1 MRLVDCE
8 TFTVKVPS
16 KVYVCCCRESEV
28 PAVDEVHSAPQVI
41 IKLRSEENIIG
52 LGEVRRFVS
61 EDEVRS
67 CVKPILGKSLSDL
80 NIQDLSIDPK
90 VKPAVEMA
98 LLDLIGKTFKVPVY
112 QLFGGAFRRK
122 IPLSYCIP
130 IKKPDEAAKEAL
142 KAVNKGYK
150 LIKVKAW
157 EPSED
162 IKRVKAIVESIGD
175 DVPIRIDANEGWRR
189 LSTARKMAEKFRR
202 YNIESFEDPISK
214 WNLDQYAMLRKL
226 IDIPIMLHLSS
237 VREVID
243 AVKRE
248 ACDYM
253 NLPARYMGL
262 FEFRRAATV
271 AEAAGIPIECGV
283 GIDLAIAEA
292 AALHLCAATA
302 NATLPSDLIGNYIRE
317 DDLAREPLLI
327 KEGFM
332 KVPEKPGLGV
342 ELDEEALQNYLIK

>member
-1 MRLVDCE
+1 MKIAGFE

-16 KVYVCCCRESEV
+16 KVYVCCCRENEV
-28 PAVDEVHSAPQVI
+28 PSVDEVHGAPQVI
-41 IKLRSEENIIG
+41 LKLRSEDGLVG

-61 EDEVRS
+61 ENDVKKG
-67 CVKPILGKSLSDL
+67 VKPILRKNLSEINLQDL
-80 NIQDLSIDPK
+80 NIDLKI
-90 VKPAVEMA
+90 KPAVEMA

-112 QLFGGAFRRK
+112 RLFGGAFRRK

-130 IKKPDEAAKEAL
+130 IKKAKEAAKEAL
-142 KAVNKGYK
+142 EAVNKGYK

-162 IKRVKAIVESIGD
+162 IKRVKAIVEAIGD
-175 DVPIRIDANEGWRR
+175 DFPIRVDANEGWRR
-189 LSTARKMAEKFRR
+189 LSTARKMAEKFKR
-202 YNIESFEDPISK
+202 YNIESFEDPIPK
-214 WNLDQYAMLRKL
+214 WNLDQYTTLRKL

-237 VREVID
+237 VKEVVN

-248 ACDYM
+248 ACDYL

-262 FEFRRAATV
+262 FEFRRAAAV
-271 AEAAGIPIECGV
+271 AEAADIPIECGV

-317 DDLAREPLLI
+317 DDLAEAPLPI
-327 KEGFM
+327 RDGFM
-332 KVPEKPGLGV
+332 EVPEKPGLGV
-342 ELDEEALQNYLIK
+342 ELDEEALQKYLIK